1 MSGRI
6 MVGSHEGV
14 YVVRFSG
21 DVRLTISASF
31 DHYIEKMLS
40 DPDYHS
46 VLVDL
51 SQAIAIDS
59 TSLGVLA
66 KLSIMVQAAGQNMP
80 TLVCGSVDILRI
92 LHNMGFDDVFAIVD
106 ENYDSEQNL
115 AELPNASDMDE
126 AEMRQRVIESHKVLM
141 ELNDSNKA
149 TFRDLVE
156 ALENEQKG
164 MNGTRRVS

>member
-31 DHYIEKMLS
+31 DHYIEKMLG
-40 DPDYHS
+40 DPEYHS

-66 KLSIMVQAAGQNMP
+66 KLSIMVQEAGQNMP
-80 TLVCGSVDILRI
+80 TLVCGAVDILRI

-106 ENYDSEQNL
+106 ENYDSDQNL
-115 AELPNASDMDE
+115 AELPNSSDMDE
-126 AEMRQRVIESHKVLM
+126 AEMRQRVIDSHKTLM
-141 ELNDSNKA
+141 DLNESNQA

-156 ALENEQKG
+156 ALENEQRG
-164 MNGTRRVS
+164 VNGTRRVS